1 MMKDELER
9 LALLESRVK
18 ELWQLL
24 LYFAKEAGVLDS
36 GLADRSMKSLL
47 KDEYSGTGPKCSE
60 SATTE
65 F

>member
-24 LYFAKEAGVLDS
+24 LYFAKEADILDP

-47 KDEYSGTGPKCSE
+47 KDE
-60 SATTE
+60 
-65 F
+65 

>member
-24 LYFAKEAGVLDS
+24 LYFAKEADVLDPV
-36 GLADRSMKSLL
+36 LADRSMKSLL
-47 KDEYSGTGPKCSE
+47 KDE
-60 SATTE
+60 
-65 F
+65 

>member
-24 LYFAKEAGVLDS
+24 L
-36 GLADRSMKSLL
+36 LL
-47 KDEYSGTGPKCSE
+47 PKKPVSWIPGWQ
-60 SATTE
+60 TE
-65 F
+65 V

>member
-24 LYFAKEAGVLDS
+24 LYL
-36 GLADRSMKSLL
+36 
-47 KDEYSGTGPKCSE
+47 
-60 SATTE
+60 TE
-65 F
+65 V

>member
-24 LYFAKEAGVLDS
+24 LYLVKEAGVLDP
-36 GLADRSMKSLL
+36 GLADRSMKRCCQS
-47 KDEYSGTGPKCSE
+47 KP
-60 SATTE
+60 

>member
-24 LYFAKEAGVLDS
+24 LYFAKEAGVLDP

-47 KDEYSGTGPKCSE
+47 KNE
-60 SATTE
+60 
-65 F
+65 

>member
-24 LYFAKEAGVLDS
+24 LYFSKEAGVLDP
-36 GLADRSMKSLL
+36 GLADRSMKSLS
-47 KDEYSGTGPKCSE
+47 KDE
-60 SATTE
+60 
-65 F
+65 

>member
-9 LALLESRVK
+9 LALLESRMK

-24 LYFAKEAGVLDS
+24 LYFAKEADVLDP

-47 KDEYSGTGPKCSE
+47 KDE
-60 SATTE
+60 
-65 F
+65 